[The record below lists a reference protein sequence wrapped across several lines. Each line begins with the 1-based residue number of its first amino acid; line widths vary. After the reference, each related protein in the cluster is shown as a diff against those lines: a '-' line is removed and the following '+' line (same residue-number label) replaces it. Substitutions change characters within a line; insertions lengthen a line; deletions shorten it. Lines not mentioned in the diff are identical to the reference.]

1 MLLDERVRPG
11 ARAAVGLYDGSMFCM
26 RRTGGR
32 RGRRRAGF
40 GRLGGGLTAAVLA
53 SAGGLAALPG
63 AARAQAAG
71 GAAEAP
77 TFAEDVAPIFRRAC
91 QECHRPGSMAPMS
104 LLTYQDARP
113 WARSIR
119 ARVAAREMPPWFL
132 DRTIGIQRFINDV
145 SLSDAEIDT
154 VVRWVDAGAP
164 PGDLDAL
171 PPPREWPDG
180 DRFRLEDELGPPDHV
195 VRFEPFTMPPVAQDT
210 FFRPFA
216 DAGLTEPRWVRAA
229 ETKPAGRQGR
239 RIAHHASAYLHQ
251 PESAAFLEAERELL
265 GGQAAAAAVLAAARA
280 RSGGDSIDTR
290 EMFTEWAQGKGGEI
304 YPDGTGKLIR
314 PGARFE
320 VQIHY
325 HAVGEEITDQL
336 ELGLW
341 LHPQGVTPKYS
352 VTYVSVGTQNNK
364 PLHIPP
370 HSVTVHQGSY
380 TLPAPGILHNFQPH
394 MHYRGSAFSM
404 EAIYPDGRRE
414 LLNHADRFSND
425 WHVSYVYHP
434 DAAPLLPRGTVL
446 QITAW
451 HDNTAANRNNPD
463 PRQWVAYG
471 PRTVDE
477 MAHSNSQIIF
487 ITDDDYERMAA
498 ARRAQ

>member
-1 MLLDERVRPG
+1 MTRIHG
-11 ARAAVGLYDGSMFCM
+11 Q
-26 RRTGGR
+26 
-32 RGRRRAGF
+32 RRRP
-40 GRLGGGLTAAVLA
+40 LVLA
-53 SAGGLAALPG
+53 VAAAGAFAASLPAAAGAQPSG
-63 AARAQAAG
+63 AAA
-71 GAAEAP
+71 AP
-77 TFAEDVAPIFRRAC
+77 TFTEHVAPIFQRSC
-91 QECHRPGSMAPMS
+91 QECHRPDSMAPMS
-104 LLTYQDARP
+104 LLTYEEARP
-113 WARSIR
+113 WARSIK
-119 ARVAAREMPPWFL
+119 ARVAAREMPPWYL
-132 DRTIGIQRFINDV
+132 DKTIGIQEFINDI
-145 SLSDAEIDT
+145 SLSDAEID
-154 VVRWVDAGAP
+154 VIVRWVDAGAP
-164 PGDLDAL
+164 SGDLSRM
-171 PPPREWPDG
+171 PPPLEWQSG
-180 DRFRLEDELGPPDHV
+180 ESFRLEDELGPPDTV
-195 VRFEPFTMPPVAQDT
+195 VRFPPFTMPPVAQDT
-210 FFRPFA
+210 FFRPFG
-216 DAGLTEPRWVRAA
+216 DIDIDEPRWVRAA

-251 PESAAFLEAERELL
+251 PESTDFLEAERELL
-265 GGQAAAAAVLAAARA
+265 AGQAAAAAVLQASRA
-280 RSGGDSIDTR
+280 RSSGDPLDTR
-290 EMFTEWAQGKGGEI
+290 EMFTEWAQGKSGEI
-304 YPDGTGKLIR
+304 YPADSGKLVK
-314 PGARFE
+314 PGARME

-336 ELGLW
+336 EIGLW
-341 LHPQGVTPKYS
+341 FYPRGVTPRYS

-380 TLPAPGILHNFQPH
+380 SLPAPAILHNFQPH

-425 WHVSYVYHP
+425 WHVSYIYHP
-434 DAAPLLPRGTVL
+434 DYAPLLPRGTVL

-487 ITDDDYERMAA
+487 ITDADYERMRAERQ
-498 ARRAQ
+498 ARQSQNQN

>member
-1 MLLDERVRPG
+1 MTRITGLRRLPRSACALATG
-11 ARAAVGLYDGSMFCM
+11 AI
-26 RRTGGR
+26 
-32 RGRRRAGF
+32 
-40 GRLGGGLTAAVLA
+40 
-53 SAGGLAALPG
+53 LAACLPAAAQPNAG
-63 AARAQAAG
+63 AA
-71 GAAEAP
+71 AP
-77 TFAEDVAPIFRRAC
+77 ATFAEDIAPILQRSC
-91 QECHRPGSMAPMS
+91 QECHRPDSMAPMS
-104 LLTYQDARP
+104 LLTYEEARP
-113 WARSIR
+113 WARAIK
-119 ARVAAREMPPWFL
+119 ARVAAREMPPWFV
-132 DRTIGIQRFINDV
+132 DKTIGIQQFIDDI
-145 SLSDAEIDT
+145 SLSDEEIDAI
-154 VVRWVDAGAP
+154 VRWVDAGAP
-164 PGDLDAL
+164 SGDLTRM
-171 PPPREWPDG
+171 PPPIEWPSG
-180 DRFRLEDELGPPDHV
+180 DRFRLEDDLGPPDEV
-195 VRFEPFTMPPVAQDT
+195 VRFPPFTMPPVAQDT

-216 DAGLTEPRWVRAA
+216 DVDLDEPRWVRAA
-229 ETKPAGRQGR
+229 ETKPAGKDGR
-239 RIAHHASAYLHQ
+239 RIAHHASAYIHQ
-251 PESAAFLEAERELL
+251 PESTDFLEAERDLL
-265 GGQAAAAAVLAAARA
+265 AGQAAADAVLQAART
-280 RSGGDSIDTR
+280 RSSGDPVDTR
-290 EMFTEWAQGKGGEI
+290 EMFTEWAQGKSGEI
-304 YPDGTGKLIR
+304 YPEDTGKLVR

-336 ELGLW
+336 EIGLW
-341 LHPQGVTPKYS
+341 FHPRGVTPKYS

-425 WHVSYVYHP
+425 WHVSYIYHP
-434 DAAPLLPRGTVL
+434 DYAPLLPRGTVL

-487 ITDDDYERMAA
+487 ITDEDYERMRA
-498 ARRAQ
+498 ARGARQSQNQD

>member
-1 MLLDERVRPG
+1 MTPITRLQRIRRSAFAVAAG
-11 ARAAVGLYDGSMFCM
+11 ALCAASVP
-26 RRTGGR
+26 
-32 RGRRRAGF
+32 APV
-40 GRLGGGLTAAVLA
+40 AAQ
-53 SAGGLAALPG
+53 P
-63 AARAQAAG
+63 AG
-71 GAAEAP
+71 GAPAAV
-77 TFAEDVAPIFRRAC
+77 TFAEHIAPIFQRSC
-91 QECHRPGSMAPMS
+91 QECHRPDSMAPMS
-104 LLTYQDARP
+104 LLTYEEARP
-113 WARSIR
+113 WARSIK
-119 ARVAAREMPPWFL
+119 ARVAAREMPPWYL
-132 DRTIGIQRFINDV
+132 DKTIGIQEFINDI
-145 SLSDAEIDT
+145 SLSDEEIDAI
-154 VVRWVDAGAP
+154 VRWVDAGAP
-164 PGDLDAL
+164 SGDLSRM
-171 PPPREWPDG
+171 PPPLEWPSG
-180 DRFRLEDELGPPDHV
+180 ERFRLEDDLGPPDTV
-195 VRFEPFTMPPVAQDT
+195 VRFPPFTMPPVAQDT
-210 FFRPFA
+210 FFRPFG
-216 DAGLTEPRWVRAA
+216 DIDIDEPRWVRAA

-251 PESAAFLEAERELL
+251 PESTDFLEAERELL
-265 GGQAAAAAVLAAARA
+265 AGQAAAAAVLQASRA
-280 RSGGDSIDTR
+280 RSSGDPVDTR
-290 EMFTEWAQGKGGEI
+290 EMFTEWAQGKSGEV
-304 YPDGTGKLIR
+304 YPEDSGKLVK
-314 PGARFE
+314 PGARME

-336 ELGLW
+336 EIGLW
-341 LHPQGVTPKYS
+341 FHPQGVTPKYS
-352 VTYVSVGTQNNK
+352 VTYISVGTQNNK

-404 EAIYPDGRRE
+404 EAIYPDGGRE

-425 WHVSYVYHP
+425 WHVSYIYEP

-487 ITDDDYERMAA
+487 VTDEDYERMRAERQ
-498 ARRAQ
+498 ARQSQNQN

>member
-1 MLLDERVRPG
+1 MKRNSREQ
-11 ARAAVGLYDGSMFCM
+11 
-26 RRTGGR
+26 RRW
-32 RGRRRAGF
+32 RRAG
-40 GRLGGGLTAAVLA
+40 ACVASAVLV
-53 SAGGLAALPG
+53 AATPG
-63 AARAQAAG
+63 VG
-71 GAAEAP
+71 GAQGASGAPEAV
-77 TFAEDVAPIFRRAC
+77 TFARDVAPIFARAC
-91 QECHRPGSMAPMS
+91 HECHRPDGMAPMS
-104 LLTYQDARP
+104 LLTYVEARP

-132 DRTIGIQRFINDV
+132 DKTIGIQQFINDV

-154 VVRWVDAGAP
+154 IVRWVDAGAP
-164 PGDLDAL
+164 PGDLGAL
-171 PPPREWPDG
+171 PPPRQWPAG
-180 DRFRLEDELGPPDHV
+180 DRFRLEETLGPPDHV

-216 DAGLTEPRWVRAA
+216 DVGLTEPRWVRAA
-229 ETKPAGRQGR
+229 ETRPAGRAGR

-251 PESAAFLEAERELL
+251 PESTAFLAAERELL
-265 GGQAAAAAVLAAARA
+265 GGQAAAGAVIEAAR
-280 RSGGDSIDTR
+280 RRLEGDAVDTR
-290 EMFTEWAQGKGGEI
+290 EMFTEWAQGKSGEI
-304 YPDGTGKLIR
+304 YPEDTGKLVR

-336 ELGLW
+336 AIGLW
-341 LHPQGVTPKYS
+341 LYPRGVTPRYS

-380 TLPAPGILHNFQPH
+380 TLPAPAVLHNFQPH

-425 WHVSYVYHP
+425 WHVNYVYDP
-434 DAAPLLPRGTVL
+434 DFAPLLPRGTVL

-477 MAHSNSQIIF
+477 MAHSNSQVIF
-487 ITDDDYERMAA
+487 ITEDDYERMSA
-498 ARRAQ
+498 ARRARDAK